1 MLGRCPGCDEAR
13 LRAYDAGG
21 TLVVRLGIF
30 GFRFGG
36 STTSADWMGLEVETI
51 AGGADAFD
59 RLWEI
64 VPIVVE
70 LLIREGGEMIS
81 ERIEKVE
88 PPRGRGPN
96 FTDVGERS

>member
-1 MLGRCPGCDEAR
+1 
-13 LRAYDAGG
+13 
-21 TLVVRLGIF
+21 VRLGIF
-30 GFRFGG
+30 GFRVGG
-36 STTSADWMGLEVETI
+36 DTTSADCMEVEVEV
-51 AGGADAFD
+51 AGGADVFD

-70 LLIREGGEMIS
+70 LLIRVDGEMIS

-96 FTDVGERS
+96 FVDVGERS